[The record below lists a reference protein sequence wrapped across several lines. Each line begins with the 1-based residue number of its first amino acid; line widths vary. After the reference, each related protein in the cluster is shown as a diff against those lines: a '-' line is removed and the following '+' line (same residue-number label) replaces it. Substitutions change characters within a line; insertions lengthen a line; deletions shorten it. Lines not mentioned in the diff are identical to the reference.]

1 MQPIIGL
8 GLLQVRHVRREV
20 DILEGLR
27 DPAIVALV
35 DYFESRLECVILTE
49 YLAGGELFERIADTQ
64 YSLTEAKCKGFMRQ
78 VGVAYQRGHQEVSA
92 GHRHQG
98 LVLVA

>member
-1 MQPIIGL
+1 M
-8 GLLQVRHVRREV
+8 

-78 VGVAYQRGHQEVSA
+78 VGVTYHSRASNKDLRRICANNTAHP
-92 GHRHQG
+92 
-98 LVLVA
+98 L

>member
-1 MQPIIGL
+1 M
-8 GLLQVRHVRREV
+8 
-20 DILEGLR
+20 DILDGLR

-35 DYFESRLECVILTE
+35 EYFESRLECVILTE

-78 VGVAYQRGHQEVSA
+78 VGVTYRIELQIKIREES
-92 GHRHQG
+92 
-98 LVLVA
+98 VLITLPIPYNFCVGVQK